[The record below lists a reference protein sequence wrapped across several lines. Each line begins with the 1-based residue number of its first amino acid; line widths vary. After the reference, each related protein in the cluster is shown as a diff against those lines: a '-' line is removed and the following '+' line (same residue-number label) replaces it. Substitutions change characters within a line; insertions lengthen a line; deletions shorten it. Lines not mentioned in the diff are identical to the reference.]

1 MPAPT
6 AAKVEDVATS
16 TESEET
22 TDATADAAT
31 EAETESASSGSS
43 KDDDDD
49 DDGADA
55 ASISAYAAA
64 GVGGLL
70 VLVAIAIA
78 IYLGTRKQRKTS
90 GRWANIS
97 ELGANVETEDVPPPP
112 IVVIDSQDAQSPLGH
127 EDIALAQKKVIMDA
141 PKPTNPIITESPKPA
156 PAAFLASAFSTS
168 SAKP

>member
-1 MPAPT
+1 MPA
-6 AAKVEDVATS
+6 AEVEEVATS

-90 GRWANIS
+90 GRWADIS
-97 ELGANVETEDVPPPP
+97 ELGANVEAGEVPPPP
-112 IVVIDSQDAQSPLGH
+112 IVVVDAQDAQSPLRH
-127 EDIALAQKKVIMDA
+127 DDISLAQKKAMLDA
-141 PKPTNPIITESPKPA
+141 PLPA
-156 PAAFLASAFSTS
+156 PALVVDSPMMAVEPASTIVARNME
-168 SAKP
+168 AEL

>member
-1 MPAPT
+1 MPA
-6 AAKVEDVATS
+6 AEVEEVATS

-43 KDDDDD
+43 EDEDDD

-64 GVGGLL
+64 GSGGFLFI
-70 VLVAIAIA
+70 VAIA

-90 GRWANIS
+90 GRWADIS
-97 ELGANVETEDVPPPP
+97 ELGANVEAGEVPPPP
-112 IVVIDSQDAQSPLGH
+112 IVVVDAQDAQSPLRH
-127 EDIALAQKKVIMDA
+127 DDISLAQKKAMLDA
-141 PKPTNPIITESPKPA
+141 TLPA
-156 PAAFLASAFSTS
+156 PALVVDSPMMAVEPASTIVARNME
-168 SAKP
+168 AEL